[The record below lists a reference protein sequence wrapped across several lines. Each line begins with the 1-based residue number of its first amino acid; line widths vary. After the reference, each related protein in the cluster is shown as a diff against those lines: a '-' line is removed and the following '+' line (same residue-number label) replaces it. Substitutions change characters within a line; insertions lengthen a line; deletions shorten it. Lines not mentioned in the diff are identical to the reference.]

1 MGGRFRQ
8 NGCRN
13 FPAFCKK
20 AIPGICLL
28 LFGAAAP
35 ATADY
40 QVLLKS
46 GETLYARD
54 YWLDKVDKKLI
65 RLDLDGTTRRVPR
78 DGVLY
83 IAPMPEEDPRA
94 RIAIKRITF
103 APREKLAAAVVEAPR
118 EEGAKKAGDG
128 TSGTDAVAASAAET
142 AATSADGGASAVG
155 DPLAMDEFWREEAE
169 RIDEQREAAKEEFK
183 AALAGDDLAARQQAR
198 QKILDLTDARTRL
211 REEVRGAH
219 QGVLPAWWRWTAD

>member
-1 MGGRFRQ
+1 MGGCFRQ
-8 NGCRN
+8 NRRRYLS
-13 FPAFCKK
+13 AFSGK
-20 AIPGICLL
+20 AIYVLCLL
-28 LFGAAAP
+28 LAVAAP

-103 APREKLAAAVVEAPR
+103 APKEKLAAAGVEVPR
-118 EEGAKKAGDG
+118 EENASLAESDG
-128 TSGTDAVAASAAET
+128 TADGSASSPSAET
-142 AATSADGGASAVG
+142 AAVSGDGGASAVG

-183 AALAGDDLAARQQAR
+183 AALAGDDLAARQQTR

>member
-1 MGGRFRQ
+1 V
-8 NGCRN
+8 
-13 FPAFCKK
+13 A
-20 AIPGICLL
+20 
-28 LFGAAAP
+28 
-35 ATADY
+35 ADY

-54 YWLDKVDKKLI
+54 YWLDKVDKNLI
-65 RLDLDGTTRRVPR
+65 RLDLDGTTRRVSR

-83 IAPMPEEDPRA
+83 ITPMPEEDPRA

-103 APREKLAAAVVEAPR
+103 APKEKLAAAVVEAPR
-118 EEGAKKAGDG
+118 EGG
-128 TSGTDAVAASAAET
+128 VAEAEESVSAAEAASPSAET
-142 AATSADGGASAVG
+142 VATSADGVAPGA
-155 DPLAMDEFWREEAE
+155 DPLVMDEFWREEAE
-169 RIDEQREAAKEEFK
+169 RIDQQREAAKEEFK

-211 REEVRGAH
+211 REEVRSAH